1 MVLQPVIS
9 DVGKRFALLIAGQAL
24 RHGETLVTARREFS
38 PAKVLARKEWAQ
50 GQTADKRWHEA

>member
-9 DVGKRFALLIAGQAL
+9 DVGKRFALLIAD
-24 RHGETLVTARREFS
+24 TANRGEFS